1 MKALF
6 YALPMALACFLVS
19 AQSGDLRSVEEV
31 IRNIDD
37 LLGEYDQDFE
47 FQGDEP
53 TDIPEA
59 VNSYSPPPILNPQLI
74 PQNSRQDP
82 IKAMPSEQTPHLG
95 FISIGKRINA
105 RKLYV
110 SQ

>member
-1 MKALF
+1 M
-6 YALPMALACFLVS
+6 VS

-53 TDIPEA
+53 TARPEA
-59 VNSYSPPPILNPQLI
+59 VNSYSPPPVLNPQLI

-82 IKAMPSEQTPHLG
+82 IQAIPSEQPPSFEGSYRLE
-95 FISIGKRINA
+95 NE
-105 RKLYV
+105 LMPENYV

>member
-1 MKALF
+1 
-6 YALPMALACFLVS
+6 MALACFLVS

-53 TDIPEA
+53 TDRPEA
-59 VNSYSPPPILNPQLI
+59 VNSYSHHNIKSQLI
-74 PQNSRQDP
+74 PQNSRQGP
-82 IKAMPSEQTPHLG
+82 IKAMPSEQPPSFEGSYRLENELMPE
-95 FISIGKRINA
+95 S
-105 RKLYV
+105 YV